1 MSENTEILID
11 NYNNDTLPLESLS
24 VLFLSSNKKNQV
36 TDLTLKYYNLYPES
50 YKNKCSICEENLIK
64 IQKGRIHC
72 KNCSYP
78 EDIITNKKIIYKPM
92 KYVNKAIS
100 QVLGY
105 IDKSDEYYNI
115 LEQLKNINEISPK
128 SIRKYLQTNKESKFY
143 KHISA
148 FYQDL
153 TTKVT
158 ISDELYRTLI
168 TEFERVITIF
178 TKIDV
183 SKNTPNFNYI
193 IYKLIE
199 LFGNDDDKLLLNC
212 IYLQSINN
220 IIKLDKTWK
229 QICERANYKY
239 ISTKIYSL

>member
-1 MSENTEILID
+1 
-11 NYNNDTLPLESLS
+11 
-24 VLFLSSNKKNQV
+24 
-36 TDLTLKYYNLYPES
+36 
-50 YKNKCSICEENLIK
+50 
-64 IQKGRIHC
+64 
-72 KNCSYP
+72 
-78 EDIITNKKIIYKPM
+78 M

-128 SIRKYLQTNKESKFY
+128 SIRKYLQTNKLSKY
-143 KHISA
+143 YIYISA

-229 QICERANYKY
+229 QICERAKYEY
-239 ISTKIYSL
+239 ISKKIYSL